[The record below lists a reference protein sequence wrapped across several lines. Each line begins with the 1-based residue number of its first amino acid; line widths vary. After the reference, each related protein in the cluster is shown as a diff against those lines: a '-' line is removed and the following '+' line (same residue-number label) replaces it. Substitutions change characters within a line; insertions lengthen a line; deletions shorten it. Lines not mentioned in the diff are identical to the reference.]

1 MVEKITNYI
10 LSGGLIT
17 EQEARELANQQDK
30 EALYAGAAR
39 ITTHF
44 MQHKFDTCSILN
56 ARSGRCSENCKW
68 CSQSAHYNTTAAH
81 YPLLSQAACLAQAK
95 VYDAQGINRFSLVT
109 SGRKVSNSDLLEIVD
124 TIKVIKKETTIK
136 CCASLGLLDQA
147 ALKQLKASGVENYH
161 CNIETAP
168 SYFDTLCTTHTQAE
182 KWETLDAARA
192 VGMRICSGGIIGMG
206 ETLEQRIEMAYHL
219 QQHHVLSIPINL
231 LQPIPGTPLATATPL
246 TEEAYLTTVAL
257 FRYLNPT
264 AYLRFSG
271 GRSLISKEAQ
281 QRALQIG
288 VNAAIMGD
296 LLTTVGSSVAEDKA
310 LFTALGYDLV
320 ADTDWNE

>member
-1 MVEKITNYI
+1 
-10 LSGGLIT
+10 
-17 EQEARELANQQDK
+17 
-30 EALYAGAAR
+30 
-39 ITTHF
+39 
-44 MQHKFDTCSILN
+44 
-56 ARSGRCSENCKW
+56 
-68 CSQSAHYNTTAAH
+68 
-81 YPLLSQAACLAQAK
+81 
-95 VYDAQGINRFSLVT
+95 
-109 SGRKVSNSDLLEIVD
+109 
-124 TIKVIKKETTIK
+124 
-136 CCASLGLLDQA
+136 
-147 ALKQLKASGVENYH
+147 
-161 CNIETAP
+161 
-168 SYFDTLCTTHTQAE
+168 
-182 KWETLDAARA
+182 
-192 VGMRICSGGIIGMG
+192 MG

-310 LFTALGYDLV
+310 LFTALGYDLA